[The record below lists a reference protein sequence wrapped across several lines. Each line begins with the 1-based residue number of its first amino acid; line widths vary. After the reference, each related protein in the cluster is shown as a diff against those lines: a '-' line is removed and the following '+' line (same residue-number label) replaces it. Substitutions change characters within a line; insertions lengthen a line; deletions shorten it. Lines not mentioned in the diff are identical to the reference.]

1 MKTTFKFWSTGRALI
16 AAIGI
21 FAICASA
28 GAADD
33 LQEARKCDLRIAAG
47 EKGKGFSNLLRD
59 INEVCSNEVNLC
71 PVETDG
77 SFTTVNL
84 LAQNQADIGMATV
97 DILSTLRN
105 TDDAIANLQSVFPLN
120 YNLVHV
126 VTRAGGRESTVAIQG
141 KDKYF
146 GMVKGDVKS
155 QIVRTQVTKFSELKG
170 KTIALVGSARIV
182 GPMLERSLA
191 YGMKFVDVDKDEQ
204 AQQLVKDSKVDAYM
218 TISGYPNG
226 KIMAFN
232 SRSGFALVPYDLQ
245 PSAPYV
251 IVRKNYSNMGVINN
265 PFLASPSMLVTRPF
279 KQSGEL
285 GKKVATLQSCM
296 TRNIDKLQEGGSD
309 WKIAPQPGWNEI
321 KNTSESFG
329 FTRYTASAAVKSKK

>member
-1 MKTTFKFWSTGRALI
+1 MKNRYFGW
-16 AAIGI
+16 I
-21 FAICASA
+21 FGKVLAMAVVVCATPYAQAS
-28 GAADD
+28 DE

-59 INEVCSNEVNLC
+59 INQVCSDEVNLC

-97 DILSTLRN
+97 DILTTLRN

-120 YNLVHV
+120 YNLVHIV
-126 VTRAGGRESTVAIQG
+126 VKAGGRETSVAVKG
-141 KDKYF
+141 EDKF
-146 GMVKGDVKS
+146 MGLVKGDTKT
-155 QIVRTQVTKFSELKG
+155 QIVRSQITKFSELKG

-204 AQQLVKDSKVDAYM
+204 AQQLVKDNKVDAYM

-226 KIMAFN
+226 KIMSFN

-251 IVRKNYSNMGVINN
+251 LVRKNYSNMGVINN
-265 PFLASPSMLVTRPF
+265 PFLAAPSMLVTRPF
-279 KQSGEL
+279 KQTGEL
-285 GKKVATLQSCM
+285 GKKVSALQACM
-296 TRNIDKLQEGGSD
+296 TRNLDKLQEGGSD

-321 KNTSESFG
+321 KNPTESFG
-329 FTRYTASAAVKSKK
+329 FTRYTSTIAPKSKK